1 MIEDLVF
8 EKALTTEKFIKD
20 IEDLVEQYNL
30 DYMDAV
36 CHYCEKNSI
45 EIEAAATIIRN
56 NIRIKSKLQAQC
68 EDLNYLPRRAKLPI

>member
-1 MIEDLVF
+1 MVDDVIF

-20 IEDLVEQYNL
+20 IEILVSKYNL

-36 CHYCEKNSI
+36 VHYCETNNV

-56 NIRIKSKLQAQC
+56 NVRIKSKLQSEC
-68 EDLNYLPRRAKLPI
+68 EELNFLPKRAHLPL